1 MGYSE
6 KMQNSKTEET
16 VLIKV
21 KVPKRLKAQA
31 VELAKFEMRTL
42 SAVVVLALEARLEN
56 KEQVTRPKAS

>member
-1 MGYSE
+1 
-6 KMQNSKTEET
+6 MQNSKTEET

-21 KVPKRLKAQA
+21 KVPKRLKAQT

-56 KEQVTRPKAS
+56 KAQVTRPKAS